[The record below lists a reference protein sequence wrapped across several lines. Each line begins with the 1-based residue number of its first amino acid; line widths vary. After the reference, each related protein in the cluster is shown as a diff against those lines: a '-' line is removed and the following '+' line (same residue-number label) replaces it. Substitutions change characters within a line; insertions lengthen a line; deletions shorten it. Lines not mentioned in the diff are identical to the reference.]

1 MLCDELIVIHHLAP
15 VSAAMNMAIDEA
27 LLEQVTVPV
36 LRFYGWRQP
45 SLSFGYF
52 NKFVE
57 AAREAAG
64 RELVRRWTGGG
75 TVPHGDDLTYS
86 FVTPATEP
94 AAALGPSVI
103 YAALHGAI
111 RDALL
116 EEGKDAHLAPE
127 AAPKISEACFAN
139 PVRNDL
145 LLNGSKIA
153 GAAQRRTRGGFLH
166 QGSIQLPDLSESFRN
181 RFAGALGR
189 KIVQA
194 TLSPQLLER
203 ATSLAAEKYGTEEWL
218 RRW

>member
-1 MLCDELIVIHHLAP
+1 
-15 VSAAMNMAIDEA
+15 MNMAIDEA

-127 AAPKISEACFAN
+127 AAPKISEACFTN